1 MKTDTAFILICGGGK
16 LPYLVAKEMK
26 ISRKKFIL
34 LILKESQWDKRL
46 KNFNI
51 KLVRL
56 GNIITELKNLKK
68 EYDNIILAGSLT
80 RPSIMDIKPDFN
92 TLKLIPK
99 LTKIFLQG
107 GDNRLLSFLVN
118 ELESMK
124 FRVKSIKSIIP
135 NLFELKVMK
144 TMKKPNQ
151 IDLKNIKKGAKIL
164 NTLSS
169 FDIGQSIIIQQ
180 GNVLGIE
187 AAEGTDVL
195 IKRIK
200 KLVKNGDK
208 PILIKLLKRNQDCRV
223 DLPTLGIKTVE
234 LCNKSNIKGI
244 AYSYNDTVL
253 IEKEKIIERMNKFKM
268 FLLGIRGV

>member
-1 MKTDTAFILICGGGK
+1 MKTNAAFILICGGGK
-16 LPYLVAKEMK
+16 LPYLVAKEME

-34 LILKESQWDKRL
+34 LILKESRWDKRL

-56 GNIITELKNLKK
+56 GNIITELKKLKN

-80 RPSIMDIKPDFN
+80 RPSIKDLKPDFN
-92 TLKLIPK
+92 TLKLIPR
-99 LTKIFLQG
+99 LTKIFLEG

-124 FRVKSIKSIIP
+124 FRVNGIKSIIP
-135 NLFELKVMK
+135 NLFELKVIK
-144 TMKKPNQ
+144 TIKKPNQ
-151 IDLKNIKKGAKIL
+151 VDLKNIERGTKIL
-164 NTLSS
+164 NILSS

-195 IKRIK
+195 IKRTK
-200 KLVKNGDK
+200 KLIKNGDK
-208 PILIKLLKRNQDCRV
+208 PILIKLLKQNQDCRV

-244 AYSYNDTVL
+244 AYSYNNTVL

-268 FLLGIRGV
+268 FLFGIRSV